1 MSAELGPNPPPESFL
16 KTRSTLQAA
25 LASVGAIERSGSA
38 ARTTRARHGRPD
50 PLAWCWSLAVELR
63 ERGEQTEAVITRRCF
78 ASRLFTLR
86 PEVIDGYVEL
96 GLSEGLLRRGYLMG
110 QALLSAGEGLR

>member
-1 MSAELGPNPPPESFL
+1 
-16 KTRSTLQAA
+16 
-25 LASVGAIERSGSA
+25 
-38 ARTTRARHGRPD
+38 
-50 PLAWCWSLAVELR
+50 
-63 ERGEQTEAVITRRCF
+63 VITRRCF

-110 QALLSAGEGLR
+110 QALLAAGEGLR